1 MKGLSVN
8 VFVDSNGGDFT
19 LGGVSS
25 DHNNLILLGESVAG
39 VFSPDENTPAVLLV
53 ERVIYGNA
61 YLSVVPCD
69 SDGRKLDGQWA
80 FGGNFIYT
88 SDSRFPSKQPIPVH
102 DRNMNKENR

>member
-1 MKGLSVN
+1 MRGLSVN

-39 VFSPDENTPAVLLV
+39 VFSPDENTPAVALNV
-53 ERVIYGNA
+53 RNIYVNE
-61 YLSVVPCD
+61 YLSALPCD
-69 SDGRKLDGQWA
+69 FEGKVLDGQWA

-102 DRNMNKENR
+102 DRDLRKENN

>member
-1 MKGLSVN
+1 MRGLSVN

-25 DHNNLILLGESVAG
+25 DHNNLILLGDRVAG
-39 VFSPDENTPAVLLV
+39 VFSPSEEIPAVLLV
-53 ERVIYGNA
+53 ERVIYGNT
-61 YLSVVPCD
+61 YLSAVPCD
-69 SDGRKLDGQWA
+69 SEGEKLAGQYA

-88 SDSRFPSKQPIPVH
+88 SDSRFPSKQPIPIH